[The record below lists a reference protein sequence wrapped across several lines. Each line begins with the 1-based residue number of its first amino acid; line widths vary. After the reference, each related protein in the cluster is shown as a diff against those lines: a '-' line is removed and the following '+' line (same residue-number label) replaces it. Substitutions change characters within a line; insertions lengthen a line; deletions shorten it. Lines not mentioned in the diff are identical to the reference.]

1 MSQVYVLFKKFFSQV
16 ALVPTYEIVDLPPTV
31 LEPKTKLATLEPGE
45 YVEVS
50 KCEISPDLKE
60 LRVNAYKVINDNGVA
75 REEFVESYTF
85 ERDYKWSALFFS
97 R

>member
-1 MSQVYVLFKKFFSQV
+1 MSQVYVLLKKAFSQV
-16 ALVPTYEIVDLPPTV
+16 ALVPAYEIVAQPPEK
-31 LEPKTKLATLEPGE
+31 LEPKTKLAVLEPGE

-50 KCEISPDLKE
+50 KCEISSDSKE

-85 ERDYKWSALFFS
+85 ERVYK
-97 R
+97 